1 MTLKVSIWLAVSGG
15 SSLKMSNLNHFEKY
29 FLLEPSVKLRKK
41 RKWVK
46 QCLEKGAL
54 RVAEFFPYDGT
65 MVKISIL
72 IMRSTETSA
81 ATHSGFEVKRHCPG
95 CQSVWSA
102 EMYHVSRPHLR
113 GVGVEQSDYVEEEDE
128 VQHHDD
134 YVF

>member
-1 MTLKVSIWLAVSGG
+1 M
-15 SSLKMSNLNHFEKY
+15 
-29 FLLEPSVKLRKK
+29 RKK

-46 QCLEKGAL
+46 QRLEKGAL

-65 MVKISIL
+65 MVKILIL

-95 CQSVWSA
+95 CQSVLAA
-102 EMYHVSRPHLR
+102 EMYHVSIPHLR
-113 GVGVEQSDYVEEEDE
+113 GGVGELSDHVEEDK